1 MSIRHLCTTKTKLR
15 KVLEFCDTDIT
26 ARTLGETHVST
37 DDLTQLV
44 SVLSANSRHRGIF
57 DAEITHENNLLR
69 REEPC
74 HVKDIFR
81 KEMY

>member
-1 MSIRHLCTTKTKLR
+1 LEMSERHLCTTKTKLR

-44 SVLSANSRHRGIF
+44 RRQDRHEKR
-57 DAEITHENNLLR
+57 A
-69 REEPC
+69 
-74 HVKDIFR
+74 
-81 KEMY
+81 